1 MAEIRFNSDQLIV
14 SKTDVN
20 GKITYG
26 NRLLL
31 KLAGFGL
38 T

>member
-1 MAEIRFNSDQLIV
+1 MAEIAFNGDQLIV
-14 SKTDVN
+14 YKTDIH